1 MKIALIGYGKMG
13 KEIEKIAISRGHTIS
28 LIVDEH
34 NSSSITSQDLKKA
47 EVAIEFSTPGT
58 VLSNIQKCFDAQVP
72 IVVGTTGWN
81 KEEATIVDACK
92 KNNNSI
98 FFSSNYSLGVNIFF
112 QINKQLAKLMS
123 PYKNYN
129 VSMEETHHVH
139 KLDKPSG
146 TAITIAEQVIQN
158 FEAKKSWNI
167 DNTNKNESLFIEVKR
182 EDEVPGTHKVAYSS
196 EEDEITIEHKAYN
209 RKGFALGAVLAAE
222 YMNGKIGVYGMKDL
236 LGLT

>member
-1 MKIALIGYGKMG
+1 MNIALIGYGKMG
-13 KEIEKIAISRGHTIS
+13 KEIEKIAISRGHTIA

-34 NSSSITSQDLKKA
+34 NSSTITSEDLKKA
-47 EVAIEFSTPGT
+47 AVAIEFSTPGT
-58 VLSNIQKCFDAQVP
+58 VLSNIQKCFDAEVP

-81 KEEATIVDACK
+81 KEEARIVDVCK

-123 PYKNYN
+123 PHNNYN
-129 VSMEETHHVH
+129 VKMEETHHVH

-158 FEAKKSWNI
+158 FETKNSWSI
-167 DNTNKNESLFIEVKR
+167 EHTAINESLFIEVKR
-182 EDEVPGTHKVAYSS
+182 EDEVPGTHKVVYSS
-196 EEDEITIEHKAYN
+196 EEDEITIEHKAYS

-222 YMNGKIGVYGMKDL
+222 YMNGKIGVHGMKDL